1 MKKKYIFISILIMIF
16 IVLGIILY
24 PNYKNK
30 VIIEDFNEQLI
41 KYNLSEEIKEATKSL
56 NKNKKAEIISNVETD
71 SNTVSLTFEGMT
83 SKENIDKILELLKE
97 YKVKS
102 TFFIPGIKA
111 AEDTIIVE
119 NIKKDNHEIGSGTL
133 NSTKNMQHLSEKEL
147 IKDFCY
153 TNKILKTITN
163 EDPILLKCTSTK
175 YEDNVLQTAYA
186 SGNKKVVK
194 SNHYLSYQSFKNYDE
209 AKNYVKK
216 TANGTIISIKLEGV
230 LDSFEYDIEKL
241 NEKPA
246 IDKEAGLKDK
256 GLEEKEEVTIVEIV
270 EWILKAAR
278 EENKSIVKVSE
289 ISKLPK
295 RNSFINNNGLNKF
308 LPNNI
313 EESNKNN
320 GTGTTTTKPQLVPEF
335 EYADKIDF
343 KKLITLNNSNL
354 TPVISQFYTT
364 QEALTYTFRGIS
376 EEETLNNVLDE
387 LKKLNIKA
395 TFFVTKNELREYPN
409 RIEKIIKEGHE
420 IGNGGITSDS
430 KLLNK
435 STEEVC
441 KEIYEVDVILRQK
454 GINTKAYM
462 AGYGYRDVNIQEAV
476 STINKI
482 DSLKGYELFTYSKAP
497 ITAKYK
503 DSSAE
508 DIVSDYFNIGSYM
521 SLQKGEIVYFRLD
534 SDVFNKE
541 EVNVIPNILEL
552 LTNNYVK
559 NGYTHKYNFS
569 TENYDIGIKPL
580 GYLVLPLRDIQNVYE
595 SGSKLGRY
603 NLLGEVKS
611 LNKKTVEEAE
621 IMMMSNYIGNK
632 YIDISSFTKEE
643 QEKIDRE
650 GTINT
655 NGESTIFLTFD
666 DWGGDPIV
674 GEILK
679 VLDKHK
685 VKASFFAISSF
696 ADPNSGRSN
705 ANPNLLRTIALKG
718 HDIGTH
724 NYDHELL
731 DSDKS
736 VLDSAIPK
744 SYEAL
749 YNVIGDLDSLKPYF
763 RAPELL
769 VTRSGMLS
777 IFEGGFKYSISG
789 NITTHDYERSAE
801 EVLDYVEEQLI
812 PGKGNVL
819 VMHMNNQSYYTAEA
833 IDKLLTN
840 NEEGV
845 YGEVYKVEKL
855 SNKLGE

>member
-1 MKKKYIFISILIMIF
+1 VKKKYVFSGVLV
-16 IVLGIILY
+16 IVCVVVGIIIY
-24 PNYKNK
+24 GNYKNK
-30 VIIEDFNEQLI
+30 DVLEEFKQQLI
-41 KYNLSEEIKEATKSL
+41 DYDPSKEIKEATKSL
-56 NKNKKAEIISNVETD
+56 DKNKKVEIISNVETD
-71 SNTVSLTFEGMT
+71 SNAVSLTFEGMT
-83 SKENIDKILELLKE
+83 NKENIYKILELLKE
-97 YKVKS
+97 YKVES

-111 AEDTIIVE
+111 AEDTSIVE
-119 NIKKDNHEIGSGTL
+119 NIKKANHEIGSGTL
-133 NSTKNMQHLSEKEL
+133 NSTKNMQDLSDKDL

-186 SGNKKVVK
+186 SGNKKVVE
-194 SNHYLSYQSFKNYDE
+194 SDHYLSYQSFKNYDE
-209 AKNYVKK
+209 ARNYMKK
-216 TANGTIISIKLEGV
+216 ISNGTIISIKLEGV
-230 LDSFEYDIEKL
+230 LDDFEYGREEL

-246 IDKEAGLKDK
+246 IDKEAGLKEKD
-256 GLEEKEEVTIVEIV
+256 LEEKEEVTIVEIV
-270 EWILKAAR
+270 EWILKATK

-295 RNSFINNNGLNKF
+295 RNSFINNNGLSNF
-308 LPNNI
+308 LPNKI
-313 EESNKNN
+313 RESNKNN
-320 GTGTTTTKPQLVPEF
+320 DSGTITTKPQVVPEF

-343 KKLITLNNSNL
+343 KKLITLNNCNL
-354 TPVISQFYTT
+354 APVVSQFYTT

-376 EEETLNNVLDE
+376 KEETLNNVLDE
-387 LKKLNIKA
+387 LKKLNIKG
-395 TFFVTKNELREYPN
+395 TFFVTKNELREYPD
-409 RIEKIIKEGHE
+409 RIEKIVKEGHE
-420 IGNGGITSDS
+420 IGNGGITADS

-435 STEEVC
+435 SAEEIC

-462 AGYGYRDVNIQEAV
+462 AGYGYRDINIQEAV
-476 STINKI
+476 STINRI

-497 ITAKYK
+497 ITTKYK
-503 DSSAE
+503 DSSGE

-534 SDVFNKE
+534 SDVFSQEN
-541 EVNVIPNILEL
+541 VNVIPNIIEL

-559 NGYTHKYNFS
+559 NGYAHKYNFS
-569 TENYDIGIKPL
+569 TGNYDIGVKPL
-580 GYLVLPLRDIQNVYE
+580 GYSVLPLREIQNIYE
-595 SGSKLGRY
+595 SESKLGRY
-603 NLLGEVKS
+603 NLLGQVKP
-611 LNKKTVEEAE
+611 LDKKTVEEAE

-632 YIDISSFTKEE
+632 YVDISSFTKEE

-655 NGESTIFLTFD
+655 NGQSTIFLTFD

-705 ANPNLLRTIALKG
+705 VNSNLLRTIALKG

-731 DSDKS
+731 DSDK
-736 VLDSAIPK
+736 VILDSAIPK

-769 VTRSGMLS
+769 VTRIGLLS
-777 IFEGGFKYSISG
+777 VYESGFKYSISG
-789 NITTHDYERSAE
+789 NITTHDYEKSAE

-819 VMHMNNQSYYTAEA
+819 VMHMNNQSYYTPEA

-840 NEEGV
+840 NEKGV
-845 YGEVYKVEKL
+845 YGEVYKIEKL
-855 SNKLGE
+855 SNNLGY